1 VVLPGSTVVS
11 AARGRA
17 ASRVALCLG
26 AFVAVLLAGAVPLA
40 IVAHGFDAG
49 LVSFLLVF
57 VPFVGVG
64 VVLALRLPRNPIGW
78 IFLFLA
84 LGVLLSVD
92 AGAYALRAYR
102 IDHRGLPLS
111 RLAVVLATGW
121 ISFVLLPIPILLFP
135 DGRVAGRAWRWTLR
149 LYLVVGAMFAVA
161 IGAHDLHAFTDRT
174 FKVDSSG
181 ELAGRS
187 GHVESIVA
195 GLGLAVMAVVTL
207 SWVARLLFRYRRSAG
222 DERQQYKWLFAGA
235 ATCLIGFLV
244 SIPLNSVHSEPW
256 HALAQAAPFAI
267 VALPLGIGVAILRYR
282 LYDLDRLISRTISY
296 AILTGLLAG
305 IFIGLVV
312 LATDVL
318 PFSSPVAVAASTLAA
333 AALFNPLRLRIQRVV
348 DRRFNRSRYDA
359 EAVVSAFGSRLRDS
373 VDLETVR
380 RELENAVARTV
391 EPTHV
396 SLWLRG
402 GS

>member
-1 VVLPGSTVVS
+1 MLPGSTVVS
-11 AARGRA
+11 AAWRGA
-17 ASRVALCLG
+17 AARVALCLG
-26 AFVAVLLAGAVPLA
+26 AFVTVLLVGAVPLA
-40 IVAHGFDAG
+40 VLAHGFNAG

-64 VVLALRLPRNPIGW
+64 VVLAFRVPRNPIGW
-78 IFLFLA
+78 IFLLLA
-84 LGVLLSVD
+84 LGVVVSVD

-102 IDHRGLPLS
+102 IDHHGLPLS

-121 ISFVLLPIPILLFP
+121 ISFVLLPLPILMFP
-135 DGRVAGRAWRWTLR
+135 DGRIAGRAWRWTLR

-161 IGAHDLHAFTDRT
+161 IGAHDIRAFTERT
-174 FKVDSSG
+174 FKIDSSG
-181 ELAGRS
+181 ELSGRS
-187 GHVESIVA
+187 SHAESVVA
-195 GLGLAVMAVVTL
+195 AFGLAVMAVLTL
-207 SWVARLLFRYRRSAG
+207 SWVARLLVRYRRSSG
-222 DERQQYKWLFAGA
+222 EERQQYKWLFAGA

-244 SIPLNSVHSEPW
+244 SILLNGAHSEPW
-256 HALAQAAPFAI
+256 HAIAQVGPFAI
-267 VALPLGIGVAILRYR
+267 VALPLGTGVAILRYR

-296 AILTGLLAG
+296 AVLTGLLAG
-305 IFIGLVV
+305 IFVGLVV

-333 AALFNPLRLRIQRVV
+333 AALSNPLRLRVQRVV

-359 EAVVSAFGSRLRDS
+359 EAIVSAFGSRLRDA

-380 RELENAVARTV
+380 RELEHAAARTV
-391 EPTHV
+391 EPTRV
-396 SLWLRG
+396 SLWLRA